1 MSRLRPSLL
10 QKLGIKYPI
19 IQSPMAGVLTP
30 AMAASVTNAGGLGS
44 LPIST
49 INFTLPNSITQLQAL
64 IDSYNSNLVDESKT
78 NTINLNFFCHE
89 IEQPPTESQIL
100 NWKKLYI
107 EATNLPKS
115 VIDEIECTKNGNVSF
130 REFEQNS
137 EAFDRLM
144 SYLSKYRPKIISF
157 HFGIPQRSTIDKL
170 KQLGIMVFITATSVE
185 EVNQV
190 IKVGGEVDGVV
201 LQGYEAGGHRGNFL
215 TGVVDAKLPTWDL
228 FQLVKKELNQLDTHN
243 KSSSSSSS
251 TASASAEAEASRP
264 PPYLVVAGGIM
275 NSSQAQRFLDA
286 GADAVQL
293 GTAFLG
299 TVESNTSGYFSK
311 VSQDGPSTVMTA
323 LISGKPARA
332 VVTDFIA
339 RIEQERKLEKA
350 TKSGAIK
357 NKDGD
362 GNGDGDG
369 DVNVN
374 IDVNGELPPYGYAY
388 AAYKQLKDIVGKK
401 QQQNPKQKETCGNE
415 ASLDLGFYLAGL
427 GYKQIEKDVGNGE
440 KLTTQQVI
448 DKLIS
453 ELK

>member
-1 MSRLRPSLL
+1 MSRSRPSLL

-19 IQSPMAGVLTP
+19 IQSPMAGVSTP
-30 AMAASVTNAGGLGS
+30 AMAASVTNTGGLGS

-49 INFTLPNSITQLQAL
+49 INFILPNSITQLQAL
-64 IDSYNSNLVDESKT
+64 IDSYNSNLVDDSKT

-89 IEQPPTESQIL
+89 IEQPPMESQIL
-100 NWKKLYI
+100 NWKKLYL

-130 REFEQNS
+130 REFEQDS
-137 EAFDRLM
+137 EALDRLM
-144 SYLSKYRPKIISF
+144 SYLLKYRPKIISF

-228 FQLVKKELNQLDTHN
+228 FQSVKKELNQSETHN
-243 KSSSSSSS
+243 KSSSSSSSS
-251 TASASAEAEASRP
+251 TASASAEASRL

-299 TVESNTSGYFSK
+299 TVESNTSGFFSK
-311 VSQDGPSTVMTA
+311 ISQDGPSTVMTA

-339 RIEQERKLEKA
+339 RIEEERKSEKA

-357 NKDGD
+357 NKDG
-362 GNGDGDG
+362 NGDGDG
-369 DVNVN
+369 DVNVNVN

-415 ASLDLGFYLAGL
+415 ASLDLGFYLAGS
-427 GYKQIEKDVGNGE
+427 GYKQIEKAVGNGE